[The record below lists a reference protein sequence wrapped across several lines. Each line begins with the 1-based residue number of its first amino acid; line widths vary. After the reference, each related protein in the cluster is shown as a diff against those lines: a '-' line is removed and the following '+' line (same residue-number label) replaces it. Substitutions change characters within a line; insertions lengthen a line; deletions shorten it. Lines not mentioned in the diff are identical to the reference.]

1 MVVNYISNL
10 DQEKIDIKENFL
22 FELESSILIL
32 LLKDQTTKKNL
43 IWATNDYEKYGNEY
57 SSDSEITIWSITGN
71 NGEIIK
77 PRVLKNKEEKQ
88 QRSKNK
94 AEVFTPSW
102 VCNAQN
108 NLVDN
113 SWFESENVFN
123 TEVNKSWITSK
134 EKIQFNNKNWNDYVK
149 DTRLEITC
157 GEAPYLTS
165 RYDMVT
171 GIYIEP
177 NNRIGLLDRKLRVI
191 SENVNSEK
199 EWLNWVEIAV
209 KNIYG
214 FDWQGDNVFLARE
227 NILIAIAEY
236 YEFIFNKILN
246 SENLM
251 KFAYII
257 SWNIWQMDGLKG
269 VIPNS
274 CSFKKTNTQLSLFEN
289 KDSKTEICLG
299 CKKNNIYAHN
309 GIYCNI
315 MDWEIEK
322 PIKFVSLIKG

>member
-1 MVVNYISNL
+1 MVLNYISDLN
-10 DQEKIDIKENFL
+10 QEKIDIKENFL
-22 FELESSILIL
+22 YELESSILIL

-43 IWATNDYEKYGNEY
+43 IWATNDYEKYGSEY
-57 SSDSEITIWSITGN
+57 SSNSEITIWSITGN
-71 NGEIIK
+71 NGEVIK
-77 PRVLKNKEEKQ
+77 PRILKNKEEKQ

-113 SWFESENVFN
+113 SWFDSENVFN
-123 TEVNKSWITSK
+123 IEIDKSWITNK
-134 EKIQFNNKNWNDYVK
+134 EKIHFINKNWHDYIK

-165 RYDMVT
+165 RYDMIT
-171 GIYIEP
+171 GMYIKP

-191 SENVNSEK
+191 SENVNSEE
-199 EWLNWVEIAV
+199 EWLDWAEIAV

-246 SENLM
+246 TEYLM

-274 CSFKKTNTQLSLFEN
+274 CNFKTTNAQLSLFGN
-289 KDSKTEICLG
+289 KYSEFEACPG
-299 CKKNNIYAHN
+299 CKKNNMFIHN

-315 MDWEIEK
+315 MDWETEK
-322 PIKFVSLIKG
+322 AIKFVSLIKE